1 MNPDIE
7 NWLSHLNKNK
17 NKKRKRNNDETDEND
32 DYLINELR
40 IMAIDSIEDL
50 IKEYELSGRKLTIML
65 TNIEET
71 LVHTKSSLLDTDIN
85 KEMSLMIVAYTS
97 IVNEIIEEI
106 KLESYTKGKK
116 FNVNKFLKSLKTKY
130 DGPIT
135 KKKKLSK
142 INFEIEPPI
151 KTTSIEN
158 KINDFIVEDS
168 EYESTDDED
177 YDENDG
183 KSRNKESEDESESGS
198 EEENHGNHDYNKKG
212 IIKDFLTEFKKS
224 SDNKKFSK
232 DEIMRCFSNL
242 KEDDKKDLVD
252 RLKRVNECLGRDEP
266 VLFRI
271 LNMNVNDEIKKALL
285 CKLDVINSSMG
296 DNNKLKVW
304 LDNAIKLP
312 FGVYKGIDLQKIKN
326 KRVPKFLT
334 SLKTKMDNVVWGHDE
349 AKHKIIQVMAQKI
362 RNPECA
368 GSVMGIWGPPGNGKT
383 TLIKEGI
390 SKAMNKPFVFISL
403 GGAQDSSF
411 LEGHSYTY
419 EGSIYGR
426 IAQGIIASKCLDPI
440 IYFDELDKVSG
451 TKKGD
456 EIINLLIHLIDPAQ
470 NSNFR
475 DKYFHDINIDLS
487 RVTFIFSFNDPS
499 RVNYILLDRITCIET
514 RYLTT
519 SQKIHIAKNY
529 LLPNILKDMGLNF
542 NDICISDGQIKNM
555 IDNFTGEGGVRKLK
569 KMLYEICREI
579 NVLNLTTSLKLPINI
594 DDNLLSKL
602 LKNFTKYTP
611 EVIHDENKVG
621 IVNGLWAGSLGVGGI
636 LPIETMLIPTNGYM
650 EIKATGSLEK
660 VIKESIDVA
669 LSVAWNHIED
679 RDKNKWLEK
688 WKSNPD
694 CFHIHCPEGAVT
706 KDGPSAG
713 AAITLVFYSRLLNK
727 KINNEL
733 AMTGE
738 INLRGEVTKIGGLE
752 EKLQGAKN
760 AGVKI
765 VLIPK
770 ENEDDLEKIKLRNDS
785 LFTNDFKIF
794 TIKNFSDVLKYS
806 IV

>member
-17 NKKRKRNNDETDEND
+17 KRKRNNDDNDDND

-50 IKEYELSGRKLTIML
+50 IKEYKLSGRKLTILL

-71 LVHTKSSLLDTDIN
+71 LIHTKSALLDTDIN

-142 INFEIEPPI
+142 INFEIEQPI

-158 KINDFIVEDS
+158 EMNDFIVEDS

-177 YDENDG
+177 HIEEDEMSSND
-183 KSRNKESEDESESGS
+183 EDSEYESESEYDS
-198 EEENHGNHDYNKKG
+198 DDNHNTHDNKKG

-242 KEDDKKDLVD
+242 EEDDKKDLVD

-296 DNNKLKVW
+296 DNNKLKIW

-312 FGVYKGIDLQKIKN
+312 FGVYKGIDLQKIKK
-326 KRVPKFLT
+326 KRIPKFLT

-451 TKKGD
+451 TRKGD
-456 EIINLLIHLIDPAQ
+456 EIINLLIHLIDPSQ

-499 RVNYILLDRITCIET
+499 RVNYILLDRITCIGT
-514 RYLTT
+514 KYLTT

-569 KMLYEICREI
+569 KMLYEICREL

-611 EVIHDENKVG
+611 DVIHDENKVG

-636 LPIETMLIPTNGYM
+636 LPIETMLIPTKGFM

-688 WKSNPD
+688 WKSSPD

-770 ENEDDLEKIKLRNDS
+770 KNEDDLEKIKLRNES